1 MLYDRATI
9 HIEAGAGG
17 NGCMSFRREAH
28 VPRGGPDGGD
38 GGRGGDVVVVAD
50 PQLRDLATYRHKRQF
65 RAQRGGHGEGKQR
78 HGASGDELE
87 LRVPLG
93 TVVEDLARGVRHDL
107 AAPGRQAVIARGGVR
122 GRRATSGL
130 RHRPARRRGSP
141 SAVCPARRR
150 RSSCG

>member
-9 HIEAGAGG
+9 HIEAGGGG

-50 PQLRDLATYRHKRQF
+50 PQLRDLATYRHKRHF

-78 HGASGDELE
+78 HGASGEELE

-107 AAPGRQAVIARGGVR
+107 AAPGRRAVIARGGA
-122 GRRATSGL
+122 GGRATSAS
-130 RHRPARRRGSP
+130 RRRPARRRALP
-141 SAVCPARRR
+141 SADSRRGGR
-150 RSSCG
+150 RSSCS

>member
-50 PQLRDLATYRHKRQF
+50 PRLRDLATYRHKRQF
-65 RAQRGGHGEGKQR
+65 RAQRGW
-78 HGASGDELE
+78 
-87 LRVPLG
+87 
-93 TVVEDLARGVRHDL
+93 ARRGQ
-107 AAPGRQAVIARGGVR
+107 AAP
-122 GRRATSGL
+122 RRE
-130 RHRPARRRGSP
+130 R
-141 SAVCPARRR
+141 
-150 RSSCG
+150 